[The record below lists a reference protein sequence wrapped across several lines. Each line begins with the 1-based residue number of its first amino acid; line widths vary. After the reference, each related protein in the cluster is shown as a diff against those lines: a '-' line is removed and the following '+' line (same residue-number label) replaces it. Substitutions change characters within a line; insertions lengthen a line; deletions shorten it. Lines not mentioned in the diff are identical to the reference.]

1 MDFEHQEAVQRR
13 AYELW
18 QAAGCP
24 EGQALAHW
32 LQAER
37 ELGLTAGS
45 TLPPLDLATEVPNES
60 DEPATPTSVFEAL
73 HDPLGHLDRP

>member
-18 QAAGCP
+18 QAAGYP

-45 TLPPLDLATEVPNES
+45 TLPARDLPNES
-60 DEPATPTSVFEAL
+60 DEPAPPTSVFEAL